1 LRRHEVDPEGE
12 IPFSLDNR
20 KAKAMQI
27 PSETKPALWGA
38 AGGIVAGMLVLSYG
52 FGYMSNTNAQKIAD
66 AQTEKAVIAALTP
79 VCAEKFRALPD
90 VAARTAIIVG
100 NKDNPYLMRAAF
112 KDEEALVTLPGKTY
126 PETDLVSACAKLVLA
141 PPKSAAVVK

>member
-1 LRRHEVDPEGE
+1 LGRSRRHCRRDARSFLRLRLHE
-12 IPFSLDNR
+12 
-20 KAKAMQI
+20 QH
-27 PSETKPALWGA
+27 
-38 AGGIVAGMLVLSYG
+38 Y
-52 FGYMSNTNAQKIAD
+52 AQKIAD

-90 VAARTAIIVG
+90 VAARTAIIVA

>member
-1 LRRHEVDPEGE
+1 
-12 IPFSLDNR
+12 
-20 KAKAMQI
+20 MQI

-90 VAARTAIIVG
+90 VAARTAILVA
-100 NKDNPYLMRAAF
+100 NSDNTYLMRPAF
-112 KDEEALVTLPGKTY
+112 KDQEGLVTLPGKTY
-126 PETDLVSACAKLVLA
+126 PESDLVGACAKLVLT
-141 PPKSAAVVK
+141 PPKSAAVAK